1 MATSSINGGAVPHMN
16 VYPPSSTGQRR
27 RIKQVRLTG
36 REFEILQLVAEG
48 YESRETAEML
58 FVSKRTV
65 DFHLSSIYRKLQV
78 DNRIRALTAARR
90 LGILASDY

>member
-1 MATSSINGGAVPHMN
+1 MATSSYNSQSLPALN
-16 VYPPSSTGQRR
+16 AYPPSSAGQRR
-27 RIKQVRLTG
+27 RVKQVRLTG

-90 LGILASDY
+90 LGILASDH

>member
-1 MATSSINGGAVPHMN
+1 MATSNLNSQSIPVLNS
-16 VYPPSSTGQRR
+16 YPPTGIGMRR
-27 RIKQVRLTG
+27 RSKQVRLTG
-36 REFEILQLVAEG
+36 REFAILKLVAEG
-48 YESRETAEML
+48 YESRETADML
-58 FVSKRTV
+58 FVSKRTI